1 MGGCGYVAMAKSVFK
16 KGKWG
21 WGTTFQ
27 STLRVTNRSSD
38 QRYRCLCVA
47 IADTSPAGIGWL
59 TEYIS
64 SARVT
69 CTRHRYTDIKL
80 AGKDLDVIGML
91 PNRGCGKDCMSRYVT
106 SRVEYAFMYN
116 WIVSKHCGLRQSIL
130 DLHRSSSDYRQENPF
145 ASYTVTSS

>member
-21 WGTTFQ
+21 WGTTFI

-69 CTRHRYTDIKL
+69 CTRHRYTDIRL

-91 PNRGCGKDCMSRYVT
+91 PNRGCGKDCMSRYMT
-106 SRVEYAFMYN
+106 SRVEHAFMYN
-116 WIVSKHCGLRQSIL
+116 WIVSKHCCPGQSIL
-130 DLHRSSSDYRQENPF
+130 DLHRSSSDSRQENPD
-145 ASYTVTSS
+145 ASCTVRSS